1 MKGKTLI
8 HYSRITYSLSL
19 SHLKS
24 TITNLSSPPRI
35 SYRRCKN
42 LLDILVRA
50 KHRRQ
55 APPASGAFCHRNKCK
70 TCPFIREGTTSYT
83 FFSTKEQRGIRHHIT
98 CSSSNLVYMI
108 QCNKCNAQCIGET
121 KLNVISA
128 SDLMN
133 TDGQSKEPS
142 QSNPLINQ
150 PPFPITSLFLS
161 IPWTT

>member
-1 MKGKTLI
+1 MGVPHTPSPLGHDLLTYGWVELLYERQTLI

-42 LLDILVRA
+42 VLDILVRA

-83 FFSTKEQRGIRHHIT
+83 FFSTKEQRDIRHHIT

-108 QCNKCNAQCIGET
+108 QCNKCNAQC
-121 KLNVISA
+121 KY
-128 SDLMN
+128 
-133 TDGQSKEPS
+133 
-142 QSNPLINQ
+142 
-150 PPFPITSLFLS
+150 LF
-161 IPWTT
+161 WEKKRKKNR